1 MSSDCS
7 FPPLDPVHHE
17 LLTGLLMGDATIHY
31 PPSAANPR
39 IEVHN
44 INYRFLHWID
54 EQLGRLS
61 NGVTRRRTSD
71 EIRETNKS
79 ASLERFSSV
88 DYEIRDQYVL
98 TTRRH
103 PELHEYAE
111 WYAGEQKRFPPDL
124 RLTPVILKTWYVCDG
139 HLIWG
144 SKGHTRPQVW
154 ISADN
159 ESDRTGYITGLFDS
173 KPISPTFSEG
183 RLMLTS
189 DETEWFFE
197 YVGDSLP
204 GFEYKFVTESKEMYR
219 DMKEAFYQRNTTT
232 NAT

>member
-1 MSSDCS
+1 
-7 FPPLDPVHHE
+7 
-17 LLTGLLMGDATIHY
+17 MGDATIHD

-54 EQLGRLS
+54 GQLGRLS
-61 NGVTRRRTSD
+61 NGVTRRRTSE

-79 ASLERFSSV
+79 ASMERFSSV
-88 DYEIRDQYVL
+88 DYEIRDQYIL

-103 PELHEYAE
+103 PELQEYAE
-111 WYAGEQKRFPPDL
+111 WYAGEQKRFPSDL

-139 HLIWG
+139 NLIWG

-154 ISADN
+154 ISAEN
-159 ESDRTGYITGLFDS
+159 ESDRTEYITGLFDS
-173 KPISPTFSEG
+173 EPVSPTFREG
-183 RLMLTS
+183 RLMLTT
-189 DETEWFFE
+189 DETEWFFQ

-204 GFEYKFVTESKEMYR
+204 GFEYKFATESREIYR
-219 DMKEAFYQRNTTT
+219 ELKEAFYRRNTTT